1 MLKAKVYIDGAN
13 IFYAQKKMGWVLD
26 WAKVKSFLA
35 DSHDIIE
42 YRYYQGVKEGD
53 GNITDY
59 LKYLD
64 AIHFTVMTKP
74 VKKIKI
80 NSGHPLS
87 KLYQYKEMYKCNF
100 DVEMT
105 ADMIFDRGNIDE
117 YILFSGDSDF
127 DYVIKRLRDVGKRF
141 TVYSSRKVLSW
152 ELKFAVSRYE
162 ILEKYKDMLRK

>member
-59 LKYLD
+59 L
-64 AIHFTVMTKP
+64 
-74 VKKIKI
+74 
-80 NSGHPLS
+80 
-87 KLYQYKEMYKCNF
+87 
-100 DVEMT
+100 
-105 ADMIFDRGNIDE
+105 
-117 YILFSGDSDF
+117 
-127 DYVIKRLRDVGKRF
+127 
-141 TVYSSRKVLSW
+141 
-152 ELKFAVSRYE
+152 
-162 ILEKYKDMLRK
+162 